1 MANETITGDRGAK
14 ERATDAA
21 GAATEQAKGV
31 AGEARQEA
39 SAVVSEAGAQA
50 RNLVD
55 EARTALHDQA
65 ADRTDKA
72 AGAIGDLGSRLRALA
87 EGNPDAAGDLRRY
100 AADLGDRL
108 DGVASRLSSRGFDG
122 MIEDVQGFA
131 RRRPGM
137 FLAAAAATGFAAGR
151 FFRGAKAE
159 ADGSPDT
166 GTQGRQLTAGQ
177 PGALPDSRVA
187 SVPTGATE
195 PSRVATGGPGAE
207 AVRPSGATAPGTPGY
222 GGGAATPMPDYGSP
236 SGQSGSQR

>member
-87 EGNPDAAGDLRRY
+87 DGNPDAAGDLRRY

-122 MIEDVQGFA
+122 MVEDVQGFA

-151 FFRGAKAE
+151 LFRGAKAE
-159 ADGSPDT
+159 ADGSQDA
-166 GTQGRQLTAGQ
+166 GAQQRQLSTGQ
-177 PGALPDSRVA
+177 TGALPD
-187 SVPTGATE
+187 TGAAGVPVGSD
-195 PSRVATGGPGAE
+195 PSRVTTGGPGAE
-207 AVRPSGATAPGTPGY
+207 AVRPG
-222 GGGAATPMPDYGSP
+222 
-236 SGQSGSQR
+236 

>member
-1 MANETITGDRGAK
+1 
-14 ERATDAA
+14 
-21 GAATEQAKGV
+21 
-31 AGEARQEA
+31 
-39 SAVVSEAGAQA
+39 
-50 RNLVD
+50 
-55 EARTALHDQA
+55 
-65 ADRTDKA
+65 
-72 AGAIGDLGSRLRALA
+72 
-87 EGNPDAAGDLRRY
+87 
-100 AADLGDRL
+100 
-108 DGVASRLSSRGFDG
+108 
-122 MIEDVQGFA
+122 
-131 RRRPGM
+131 M

-159 ADGSPDT
+159 ADGSQDT

-207 AVRPSGATAPGTPGY
+207 AVRPSGATTPGTPGY